1 MIDREGEEMKERK
14 REGSNGEWEREVG
27 VRVRKREKL

>member
-14 REGSNGEWEREVG
+14 REGSNGEREVG